1 MIINFILQAI
11 FIILSYMC
19 FKPDDILDFNF
30 PLINL
35 TKSINMYRLLFIITT
50 NYALVNETFMS
61 MYNSIVEYMN
71 YLFESASN
79 VDFSL
84 IVSTV

>member
-1 MIINFILQAI
+1 MIINVILQAI

-19 FKPDDILDFNF
+19 FKPDDMLDFNF
-30 PLINL
+30 PLVNL
-35 TKSINMYRLLFIITT
+35 VKSVNMYRFIFIITT

-61 MYNSIVEYMN
+61 MYNSVMEYIN
-71 YLFESASN
+71 SLFESASN

>member
-1 MIINFILQAI
+1 MIINVILQAI

-19 FKPDDILDFNF
+19 FKPDDMLDFNF
-30 PLINL
+30 PLVNL
-35 TKSINMYRLLFIITT
+35 VKSVNMYRFIFIITT

-61 MYNSIVEYMN
+61 MYNSVMEYIKS
-71 YLFESASN
+71 LFESASN

>member
-1 MIINFILQAI
+1 MIINVILQAI

-19 FKPDDILDFNF
+19 FKPDDMLDFNF
-30 PLINL
+30 PLVNL
-35 TKSINMYRLLFIITT
+35 VKSVNMYRFIFIITT
-50 NYALVNETFMS
+50 NYYLVNETFIS
-61 MYNSIVEYMN
+61 MYNSVMEYIN
-71 YLFESASN
+71 SLFESASN